1 MLFFIKNVSELFRSM
16 LWLNFLNLFTGLR
29 TEYIVTV
36 VSLFYTTKYM
46 KMKNMIFNRFK
57 ILFPRSYIFDLMYVA
72 SVSVCTVILLLLM
85 VYIDGYEVFAKDYK
99 PTHII
104 IKKYFISF
112 LIIVSIFS
120 IAMIYEMTIG

>member
-1 MLFFIKNVSELFRSM
+1 
-16 LWLNFLNLFTGLR
+16 
-29 TEYIVTV
+29 
-36 VSLFYTTKYM
+36 
-46 KMKNMIFNRFK
+46 MKNMILYRFK
-57 ILFPRSYIFDLMYVA
+57 ILFPRREIFELMFVA
-72 SVSVCTVILLLLM
+72 SVSVCGIILLLLM

-120 IAMIYEMTIG
+120 ISVLYDVFIG